1 MTSRCAAVKIV
12 LMKIWKKDP
21 WLVSIDRNTFHKKEK
36 IENEKVQNS
45 FEQQKYQIIF
55 KNGLSNYFFQCK
67 AATSTDVLKQ
77 IPEGPSFGHSI
88 RWWSIEFEGR
98 QGLFFS
104 KFQSCSCVIS
114 PTKELNNCK
123 HYDLQFPGWLATDCK
138 VVFATKIRLSFMPY
152 FSAVWLNKLVKK
164 FAELGWLQMM
174 AK

>member
-77 IPEGPSFGHSI
+77 IPEGLHLLVTPYGGEVSSFKAAVKACFSQNSNHAHV
-88 RWWSIEFEGR
+88 WFR
-98 QGLFFS
+98 QQKS
-104 KFQSCSCVIS
+104 WIIANTMICNFQV
-114 PTKELNNCK
+114 
-123 HYDLQFPGWLATDCK
+123 DLQLIVRF
-138 VVFATKIRLSFMPY
+138 FATKIRVSFTSY
-152 FSAVWLNKLVKK
+152 FSSDWRSYGL
-164 FAELGWLQMM
+164 
-174 AK
+174 